1 MRDTK
6 GIRQT
11 ALRLLLVVLLV
22 VAALPALRAEDATA
36 TAAAKKAE
44 EAKAAEA
51 KAAAAQETTEA
62 KPRLDISGFAMLD
75 MGYQT
80 GQSDPDWFDTARPV
94 KLPAYANEYGADGHW
109 FMGVRQSRLGFRGY
123 IPTKLGEVK
132 TIFEF
137 ELFGTGVDAGQTTF
151 RLRHA
156 WAELGKFGAGQ
167 YWSTFMDPDVF
178 PNSVEY
184 WGPNGIVWFRN
195 VQVRW
200 TPITGATTVAVALE
214 RPGASADQGVY
225 QDRIELQGVRGR
237 FPLPDLA
244 AHVSRSGKWGHVQLA
259 GLLRYM
265 KWDDLNDDQYDLT
278 GEAWGWGFD
287 LTAVLNVGQG
297 AFRGA
302 FIYGEG
308 IQNYMNDAPV
318 DVGIKNN
325 FSDPVTPILG
335 VPLPMVSFSIFYDHT
350 WNEKFTSTIGCS
362 MLDITNSDGQAAS
375 AFKRGKYALTNVLY
389 HPAPNVMMGPEI
401 QWIERQNFSDG
412 WKVDDLRFQFSAKY
426 SFNASVG
433 GN

>member
-1 MRDTK
+1 MRDK
-6 GIRQT
+6 KDIRHT
-11 ALRLLLVVLLV
+11 ALRLLLVALLV
-22 VAALPALRAEDATA
+22 VAALPALRAEDTTA

-51 KAAAAQETTEA
+51 KAAAAQEATEA

-75 MGYQT
+75 MGYET

-94 KLPAYANEYGADGHW
+94 KLPAYANEFGGDGHW

-132 TIFEF
+132 TIIEF

-156 WAELGKFGAGQ
+156 WAELGQFGLGQ
-167 YWSTFMDPDVF
+167 YWSTFMDVDVF

-200 TPITGATTVAVALE
+200 TPITGATTVAIALE

-225 QDRIELQGVRGR
+225 QDRIELQGVKAR

-244 AHVSRSGKWGHVQLA
+244 AHIRRSGKWGHVQLA
-259 GLLRYM
+259 GLLRVM
-265 KWDDLNDDQYDLT
+265 KWDDINGDKYDLSGKAT
-278 GEAWGWGFD
+278 GWGFD
-287 LTAVLNVGQG
+287 LTTVLNVGQD

-302 FIYGEG
+302 VVYGEG

-318 DVGIKNN
+318 DVGIQNN
-325 FSDPVTPILG
+325 FGNPVTPVIG
-335 VPLPMVSFSIFYDHT
+335 VALPMFSFSAFFDHT
-350 WNEKFTSTIGCS
+350 WNEKFTSTIGLS
-362 MLDITNSDGQAAS
+362 MLDITNSDAQAPS
-375 AFKRGKYALTNVLY
+375 AFKRGLYALTNVLY

-401 QWIERQNFSDG
+401 QWIQRENFSDG

-426 SFNASVG
+426 SFNGSMG
-433 GN
+433 GQ

>member
-1 MRDTK
+1 MKDKKDLRH
-6 GIRQT
+6 T

-22 VAALPALRAEDATA
+22 AAALPALRAEDTTA
-36 TAAAKKAE
+36 TIAAKKAE

-51 KAAAAQETTEA
+51 KAAAAQETEA
-62 KPRLDISGFAMLD
+62 KARLDISGFAMLD
-75 MGYQT
+75 MGYET

-94 KLPAYANEYGADGHW
+94 KLPAYANEFGADGHW

-123 IPTKLGEVK
+123 IPTKAGEVK
-132 TIFEF
+132 TIIEF

-156 WAELGKFGAGQ
+156 WAELGQFGAGQ

-178 PNSVEY
+178 PNSLEY

-195 VQVRW
+195 VQFRW
-200 TPITGATTVAVALE
+200 TPISGDTTVAIALE

-225 QDRIELQGVRGR
+225 QDRIELEGVKAR
-237 FPLPDLA
+237 FPYPDLA
-244 AHVSRSGKWGHVQLA
+244 AHVSRGGKWGHVQLA

-265 KWDDLNDDQYDLT
+265 RWDDVNTDQYDLT
-278 GEAWGWGFD
+278 GDAWGWGFD
-287 LTAVLNVGQG
+287 LTGVLNVGQG

-302 FIYGEG
+302 VIYGEG

-325 FSDPVTPILG
+325 FGNPVTPVLG
-335 VPLPMVSFSIFYDHT
+335 VPLPMFSFSIFYDHT

-362 MLDITNSDGQAAS
+362 MLDITNSDAQAAS
-375 AFKRGKYALTNVLY
+375 AFKRGKYALVNVLY
-389 HPAPNVMMGPEI
+389 HPASNVMMGPEI
-401 QWIERQNFSDG
+401 QWIQRENFSDG

-426 SFNASVG
+426 SFSASVG